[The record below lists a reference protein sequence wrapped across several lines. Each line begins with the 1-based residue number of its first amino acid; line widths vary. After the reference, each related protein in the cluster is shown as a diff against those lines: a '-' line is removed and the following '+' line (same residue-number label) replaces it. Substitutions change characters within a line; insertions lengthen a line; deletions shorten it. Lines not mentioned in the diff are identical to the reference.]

1 MYQKKYHT
9 NKPVALEYGLKLFGK
24 KWNARLVCLLS
35 DNGVMRFS
43 EIRKQLEPITDTVLS
58 GKLAE
63 LIKSGII
70 DRVTYNEIPPRVEY
84 TLTEKGKAVVPVL
97 LQLRDWSAEYDN

>member
-9 NKPVALEYGLKLFGK
+9 NKPVPLEYGLKLFGK

-35 DNGVMRFS
+35 DNGIMRFS
-43 EIRKQLEPITDTVLS
+43 EIRKHLEPITDTVLS